1 LQQPAAK
8 LPLPIWVFMIS
19 SHLRPFAFIRG
30 SAFFF
35 KESAGL
41 FADQNMERDAPWTAW
56 SKMLQ
61 LRGRNGFFNPRSTI
75 FLPLRVH
82 LHSFAV
88 KNSFDPL
95 TLLRDLGVLAVNHS
109 S

>member
-1 LQQPAAK
+1 
-8 LPLPIWVFMIS
+8 MIT

-41 FADQNMERDAPWTAW
+41 FADQNMKWDAPWTAW

-61 LRGRNGFFNPRSTI
+61 LRERNDFFDPQSTI
-75 FLPLRVH
+75 SSSLRPLAT
-82 LHSFAV
+82 FA
-88 KNSFDPL
+88 
-95 TLLRDLGVLAVNHS
+95 TWR
-109 S
+109 

>member
-41 FADQNMERDAPWTAW
+41 FADQNMERDAPMDGLEQDAPAT
-56 SKMLQ
+56 SKKRL
-61 LRGRNGFFNPRSTI
+61 LRSTI
-75 FLPLRVH
+75 HDPSSSSR
-82 LHSFAV
+82 SFV
-88 KNSFDPL
+88 FI
-95 TLLRDLGVLAVNHS
+95 RG
-109 S
+109 